1 MRPKVSQQQGGVQE
15 QNLQV
20 GNFINKHHKMRKMP
34 SLFTVASRTCPRLGL
49 LAQPASRSRPY
60 GGGLLASHG
69 YTNEE

>member
-1 MRPKVSQQQGGVQE
+1 MRPKVSQQQGGVRE

-20 GNFINKHHKMRKMP
+20 GNFLNKHHKIRKTP
-34 SLFTVASRTCPRLGL
+34 SLSTAASRTCPRLRL
-49 LAQPASRSRPY
+49 LARPASRSCPY